1 MKEFLLKSDAAK
13 AEVVQDIEFKVLS
26 HSFDNKKDCHYLIF
40 KKGLNLFYK
49 DLLDERSS
57 FERMQLDLDMG
68 IITQILSVNDPEY
81 VQFVYTQAKPLQ
93 HFVFT
98 WDLKK
103 NTESQMHTFKPS
115 PKLQYVHITRG
126 VHPRENY
133 FIPDS
138 EDNIYDLR
146 FGFPLNFF
154 CGQEACQGMPK
165 MAFREKLFK
174 KNFEAY
180 A

>member
-1 MKEFLLKSDAAK
+1 MESLLQPGEAQV
-13 AEVVQDIEFKVLS
+13 EVVQDIEFKVLS
-26 HSFDNKKDCHYLIF
+26 PSSDGKCQYLIF
-40 KKGLNLFYK
+40 KKGLDLYYKNL
-49 DLLDERSS
+49 LEESS
-57 FERMQLDLDMG
+57 RFERMQLDLDMG
-68 IITQILSVNDPEY
+68 IITQILSVKDIKV

-98 WDLKK
+98 WDLEK

-126 VHPRENY
+126 VDSRENY
-133 FIPDS
+133 FIPAS

-154 CGQEACQGMPK
+154 CGQEACKGAPK
-165 MAFREKLFK
+165 TAFREKLFK